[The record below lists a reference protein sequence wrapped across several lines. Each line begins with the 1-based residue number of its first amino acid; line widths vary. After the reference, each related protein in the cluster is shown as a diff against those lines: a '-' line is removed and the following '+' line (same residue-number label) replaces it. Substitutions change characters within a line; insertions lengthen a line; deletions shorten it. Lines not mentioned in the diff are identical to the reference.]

1 MITVNAPAAVA
12 RLGLSGICI
21 ALAGVF
27 VFAACGDD
35 DDDAAGDTNAPTAT
49 APATTAP
56 GGGIETVRVVAR
68 DIAFSPTR
76 LTIPVGRDVT
86 IVFTNND
93 AAVPHN
99 FHIVD
104 TGEKTDTFTGE
115 QGPSAELVVRFDEP
129 GEYAFQCDVHPGF
142 MTGTI
147 TVE

>member
-1 MITVNAPAAVA
+1 MTTVKPPSAVA
-12 RLGLSGICI
+12 RLARSGISV
-21 ALAGVF
+21 ALVAAL

-35 DDDAAGDTNAPTAT
+35 DDDAPGITNTPAATAT
-49 APATTAP
+49 AATTA
-56 GGGIETVRVVAR
+56 GGDTGTVRVVAQ
-68 DIAFSPTR
+68 DISFSPTR
-76 LTIPVGRDVT
+76 LTIPAGQQVT

-99 FHIVD
+99 FHILD

-129 GEYAFQCDVHPGF
+129 GEYAFQCDVHPGI

-147 TVE
+147 IVE